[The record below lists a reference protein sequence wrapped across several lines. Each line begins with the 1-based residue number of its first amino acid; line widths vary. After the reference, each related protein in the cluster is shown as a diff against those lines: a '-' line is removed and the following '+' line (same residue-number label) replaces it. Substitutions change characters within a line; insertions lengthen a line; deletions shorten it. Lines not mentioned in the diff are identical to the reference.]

1 MCYDE
6 GVEDLDLSLLLTLL
20 PPNVGAIVLLVVKV
34 LSALIGVLTVVL
46 PLFERLAKLTK
57 TERDDQALTV
67 VQKVLSILP
76 RVQIPAI
83 SQRPPAPA
91 KLEVIKWPS
100 PPPPSRAQD
109 VSRAVVLPPRD
120 ETPKG

>member
-1 MCYDE
+1 M
-6 GVEDLDLSLLLTLL
+6 EDLDISQLLTLL
-20 PPNVGAIVLLVVKV
+20 PPNVRAIVVLVMQV
-34 LSALIGVLTVVL
+34 LSAVIGVLTVVL

-83 SQRPPAPA
+83 SQRPPPPAPV
-91 KLEVIKWPS
+91 KLEVVKWPS
-100 PPPPSRAQD
+100 PTPPSRAQD

-120 ETPKG
+120 EPPKP